1 MNIKIGIVVGIV
13 VVAIIGLIVLSNNIQ
28 EPVMVTPEEVNN
40 DSAVM
45 NDVSTPQ
52 ETDIPFTSPT
62 ITDLLVETTE
72 LSSLLD
78 TVSAARLGAVFD
90 TEGPFTVFAPN
101 NTAFAAVPE
110 ETLSTLLQ
118 PENVESLQALLG
130 LHVVSGTALSSDLSD
145 GMTVTT
151 LTGDELTVS
160 ITDDGTV
167 TVGGATVITADI
179 QATNG
184 VVHIIDTV
192 ITEAS

>member
-1 MNIKIGIVVGIV
+1 MNSKIGIVVGVIV
-13 VVAIIGLIVLSNNIQ
+13 VALIGLFVLTSNTTEPITA
-28 EPVMVTPEEVNN
+28 EPVTDTTPTADTNQTVTNPTIADLAVDTPELSTLLE
-40 DSAVM
+40 AV
-45 NDVSTPQ
+45 
-52 ETDIPFTSPT
+52 I
-62 ITDLLVETTE
+62 
-72 LSSLLD
+72 
-78 TVSAARLGAVFD
+78 AANLGVVLD

-101 NTAFAAVPE
+101 NTAFSAVPE
-110 ETLSTLLQ
+110 ETLSNLLQ

-179 QATNG
+179 QAANG